1 MIRLFDRIRLW
12 RNLLLELRE
21 LHEVSLANT
30 DKGRRV
36 NPLLSMIFAAKPMKA
51 LVMLYS
57 P

>member
-30 DKGRRV
+30 DKGRV